1 MFQFAAA
8 AGGGSGLVGCVNVC
22 FPKTGKG
29 THFFLALNTLL
40 FHLTI
45 SVGFITIKQ
54 LFDIY
59 TLPLLFHLLVS
70 VWFPWNSDLIYI
82 HAQPTTS
89 HISQPLLKRQNTVNH
104 ITSGKGITNH
114 NTFLIHLK
122 DWDKNNKKL
131 NNLEKKKTGKA
142 KIRNSELLAAS
153 NRCKAIYIFSFKYI
167 SSKSCRCTFLY
178 KMCNR
183 AYLHS
188 QTGGCNFS
196 ALRLWSTL
204 KPLTA
209 WLLFWKKKKKWVVSG
224 G

>member
-1 MFQFAAA
+1 M
-8 AGGGSGLVGCVNVC
+8 

-70 VWFPWNSDLIYI
+70 VWLPWNSDLIYI
-82 HAQPTTS
+82 HAQPTS

-104 ITSGKGITNH
+104 ITSGKGFTNH
-114 NTFLIHLK
+114 NIFLIYLK

-131 NNLEKKKTGKA
+131 NLEKKKTGKA
-142 KIRNSELLAAS
+142 KIRNAELLAAS
-153 NRCKAIYIFSFKYI
+153 KRCKTIYIFHLNIYPASHVDVHFCTKCATEHIYI
-167 SSKSCRCTFLY
+167 HRQGEVISLPLDY
-178 KMCNR
+178 G
-183 AYLHS
+183 LH
-188 QTGGCNFS
+188 
-196 ALRLWSTL
+196 WSL
-204 KPLTA
+204 
-209 WLLFWKKKKKWVVSG
+209 WLLDCCSKKKNNGGVSG